1 MSTHQVD
8 ASLASW
14 GLAMFKRKCTGGNC
28 FAWSFTNERS
38 GLEMLFVNEDADA
51 EPDDPYWQL
60 CMRGAGDHEFTESE
74 HLPLADLAAGVINL
88 CLQIDKPQSARA
100 MKTEGEQ

>member
-1 MSTHQVD
+1 
-8 ASLASW
+8 
-14 GLAMFKRKCTGGNC
+14 
-28 FAWSFTNERS
+28 
-38 GLEMLFVNEDADA
+38 
-51 EPDDPYWQL
+51 
-60 CMRGAGDHEFTESE
+60 MRGAGDHEFTESE